1 MDERTMPSM
10 PRRLPLLSA
19 LRGTALALGLAALA
33 LGPAGCSTK
42 DPIMR
47 VQGAQITGGS
57 IGIQFPG
64 FISAGVNMLIY
75 VSGENQN
82 SFDIQLRGIR
92 GQVAMMNGRY
102 ILPVSTP
109 LGVWLPS
116 DRTTPFQFPV
126 NVPIQAGLGILSES
140 RGMTCIPYMLQGSAD
155 VTATSTFKLNQDNY
169 PVIQSGCIPRAALV
183 SALQMSGNPTAM

>member
-1 MDERTMPSM
+1 MDERTIPRM
-10 PRRLPLLSA
+10 PRRLPLLSS

-47 VQGAQITGGS
+47 VQGAQITGGTLTIPPFS
-57 IGIQFPG
+57 L
-64 FISAGVNMLIY
+64 GVTMQIY

-102 ILPVSTP
+102 QLPVSSA

-126 NVPIQAGLGILSES
+126 NVPVQAGLAILGES
-140 RGMTCIPYMLQGSAD
+140 LGMTCIPYTLQGYAD

-169 PVIQSGCIPRAALV
+169 PVTQSGCIPRAALV
-183 SALQMSGNPTAM
+183 NALRMSGNPTAM